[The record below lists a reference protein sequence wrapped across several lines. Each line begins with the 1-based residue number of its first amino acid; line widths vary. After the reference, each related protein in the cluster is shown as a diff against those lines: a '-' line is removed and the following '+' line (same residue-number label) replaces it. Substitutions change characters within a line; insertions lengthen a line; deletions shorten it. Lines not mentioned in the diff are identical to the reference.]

1 MCGARTDLYWY
12 WTLARDE
19 LHIGLIVII
28 AMKHKEH
35 VPTARDI
42 KSVFNHPIFFYL
54 RGKKQLITNYHHPA
68 DTWPIVHCSVHS
80 CMTKSISTWFSL
92 QTWIFPNIFSCPQH
106 WALVVAV
113 LTMSLILLFCPLL
126 TPCDF
131 QYLRPLLKQLLMRAR
146 SWVLTVDITAPSPV
160 TNKRRAD
167 PGSKLN
173 RPLICEPTFQFQVM
187 FGDMNDVC
195 FIRAVLLFSDVFYR
209 TYRWLTRWADVN
221 FNR

>member
-1 MCGARTDLYWY
+1 
-12 WTLARDE
+12 
-19 LHIGLIVII
+19 
-28 AMKHKEH
+28 
-35 VPTARDI
+35 
-42 KSVFNHPIFFYL
+42 
-54 RGKKQLITNYHHPA
+54 
-68 DTWPIVHCSVHS
+68 
-80 CMTKSISTWFSL
+80 MTKSISTWFSL

-131 QYLRPLLKQLLMRAR
+131 QYLRPLLKQLLMRAG

-187 FGDMNDVC
+187 FGDKNDMC
-195 FIRAVLLFSDVFYR
+195 FIHASQILF
-209 TYRWLTRWADVN
+209 TGLRWLTRWADVDQILIDKLHLLALD
-221 FNR
+221 FCHSTFKA